1 MALME
6 ISGLSVQY
14 RLEKGV
20 VQAVEDVSF
29 ILEKGE
35 IVGIVGESGCGK
47 TTIAKTVLR
56 ILPDNGRINKGHIHF
71 KGMDLAALSESEMKR
86 VRWKDISMI
95 SQSAMNS
102 LNPVYTVGK
111 QIVEAIRT
119 HEKTSY
125 RQAWDRA
132 EESFALVGLEG
143 KRLTA
148 YPHQLSGGMRQRAVI
163 AMALILR
170 PDLIIA
176 DEPTT
181 ALDVLV
187 QDHILREIVAIQKKI
202 KNSMV
207 IITHDIGVVA
217 ETCHR
222 IIVMYAG
229 RIVEI
234 GSVRSVFGSPG
245 HPYTIGLQKAF
256 PNITDHGHEL
266 VSIPGYPPSLIN
278 PPARCLFAERCPFV
292 QDLCR
297 QAEAPDIEI
306 ETGHVVKCHFADQ
319 AEAFRRR
326 SAERDLWVEPVDVRQ
341 AILKK

>member
-6 ISGLSVQY
+6 IVGLDVEY
-14 RLEKGV
+14 RLEKGTV
-20 VQAVEDVSF
+20 RAVQDVSF
-29 ILEKGE
+29 TLCQGE

-47 TTIAKTVLR
+47 TTIAKALLR
-56 ILPDNGRINKGHIHF
+56 ILPENGRIGKGHIHF
-71 KGMDLAALSESEMKR
+71 KGMDLAALGESEMKK
-86 VRWKDISMI
+86 VRWRDISLI

-102 LNPVYTVGK
+102 LNPVHTVGT
-111 QIVEAIRT
+111 QIVEAIRV
-119 HEKTSY
+119 HEKSSFA
-125 RQAWDRA
+125 QAWSRA
-132 EESFALVGLEG
+132 EDAFALVGLEG
-143 KRLTA
+143 KRLGA

-187 QDHILREIVAIQKKI
+187 QDRILREIVAIQGKI

-229 RIVEI
+229 RIMEL
-234 GSVRSVFGSPG
+234 GTVRSVFGSPG

-256 PNITDHGHEL
+256 PNIADHGRVL
-266 VSIPGYPPSLIN
+266 VSIPGYPPSLLH

-292 QDLCR
+292 QEICWH
-297 QAEAPDIEI
+297 AEPTDQEL
-306 ETGHVVKCHFADQ
+306 EPGHLIKCHFAEM
-319 AEAFRRR
+319 AGEFRQR
-326 SAERDLWVEPVDVRQ
+326 SAQGDVWGEQPVSHQ
-341 AILKK
+341 AIRAS